1 MVLHHWLFLG
11 YPQQS
16 QCVIESPFVHEIVLP
31 DDKLIWGG
39 TNVSALFG
47 SAAPGAIDTDSWA
60 KVFEY
65 RLKLLVDDNI
75 NEIRK
80 NRQSIETYAYI
91 NKTFNIFVEF

>member
-1 MVLHHWLFLG
+1 MGPESNGASPLAISGFPSAVTV
-11 YPQQS
+11 
-16 QCVIESPFVHEIVLP
+16 CVIESPFVHEIVLP

-65 RLKLLVDDNI
+65 RLKLLVDDKI

-80 NRQSIETYAYI
+80 NRQKHRNLCTYQ
-91 NKTFNIFVEF
+91 